1 MLEFQIKETDFYGL
15 ITNNYISFDDK
26 NYFNNSLI
34 LMKLNRIKCFV
45 TKDKTIV
52 GMQIIYKDRNQDGKN
67 NEFQSIFFKIINNCY
82 EQEFIIEKEESI
94 INITIWKDE
103 KINGF
108 EIFTNKNRNFL
119 FGINSGNKIML
130 NEFSS
135 CNNIVVGFYLKM
147 DRYIGL
153 TGMGFYYV
161 SLKEY
166 LLLLYSGLFY
176 LRAKLKNYN
185 YCEYIKNNIEK
196 IDYADKA
203 ILHLAK
209 LPRNLFGIVMKYI
222 IKI

>member
-67 NEFQSIFFKIINNCY
+67 NEFQTIFFKIINNCY

-135 CNNIVVGFYLKM
+135 NNNIVVGFYSKF

-153 TGMGFYYV
+153 TGMGFYYI
-161 SLKEY
+161 SLKEQQIF
-166 LLLLYSGLFY
+166 LYSGLFY
-176 LRAKLKNYN
+176 LRAKLKNVN
-185 YCEYIKNNIEK
+185 FFESIKNDIEK
-196 IDYADKA
+196 LDYTNKA
-203 ILHLAK
+203 VLKLAM
-209 LPRNLFGIVMKYI
+209 LPRNIFGFVMKYI
-222 IKI
+222 IKL

>member
-15 ITNNYISFDDK
+15 ITNSNISFDDK
-26 NYFNNSLI
+26 SYYNNSLI

-45 TKDKTIV
+45 TMDKTII

-67 NEFQSIFFKIINNCY
+67 KEFQTIFFKINNNCY
-82 EQEFIIEKEESI
+82 EQEFIIENEESI
-94 INITIWKDE
+94 INITIYKDE

-135 CNNIVVGFYLKM
+135 NNNIVVGFYSKF

-153 TGMGFYYV
+153 TGMGFYYI
-161 SLKEY
+161 SLKEQQIF
-166 LLLLYSGLFY
+166 LYSGLFY
-176 LRAKLKNYN
+176 LRAKLKNVNFY
-185 YCEYIKNNIEK
+185 ESIKNDIEK
-196 IDYADKA
+196 LDYTNKA
-203 ILHLAK
+203 VLKLAM
-209 LPRNLFGIVMKYI
+209 LPRNIFGFVMKYI
-222 IKI
+222 IKL

>member
-67 NEFQSIFFKIINNCY
+67 NEFQTIFFKINNNCY
-82 EQEFIIEKEESI
+82 EQEFIIGKEESI
-94 INITIWKDE
+94 MNITIWKDE

-135 CNNIVVGFYLKM
+135 NNNIVVGFYSKF

-153 TGMGFYYV
+153 TGMGFYYI
-161 SLKEY
+161 SLKEQQIF
-166 LLLLYSGLFY
+166 LYSGLFY
-176 LRAKLKNYN
+176 LRAKLKNVNFY
-185 YCEYIKNNIEK
+185 ESIKNDIEK
-196 IDYADKA
+196 LDYTNKA
-203 ILHLAK
+203 VLKLAM
-209 LPRNLFGIVMKYI
+209 LPRNIFGFVMKYQ
-222 IKI
+222 